1 MVILI
6 VTNNDNNDNENDHI
20 ERHSLRFFQSPHYA
34 ANCLQQVHL
43 SSQGAVV
50 YKSGTTL

>member
-6 VTNNDNNDNENDHI
+6 VTDNDNNENENDRI

-34 ANCLQQVHL
+34 ANCLRQVHL
-43 SSQGAVV
+43 SSQGTIV
-50 YKSGTTL
+50 YKSGLTH